1 MIFAHAFWSK
11 PLYSQKFSKISTSV
25 AVTLLDYAYSV
36 QCVHKFGHTIKLY
49 ADKRGIELLKDI
61 PYDEI
66 IELDIDDNT
75 PIHFAASVKFFALQ
89 QMDLH
94 EILIDGDIILESSN
108 IFKVI
113 QKSKSDVLYSF
124 FENNE
129 YIQKNA
135 NTPEYFTKLLKLIN
149 NDKLDYVIPNFN
161 DLEYPNTSLLKFNNQ
176 QLKDEYIEQY
186 FRNKSYIES
195 IDFEETWPDIII
207 EQYFL
212 LGLLEDKNYTHTAI
226 IKNYPNITQYEKDLG
241 FTHLGNQK
249 VQTLKRVQSKLE
261 RDNRKLSTALFKK
274 YKEVT
279 QI

>member
-11 PLYSQKFSKISTSV
+11 PLYSQKFSKFSTSV

-66 IELDIDDNT
+66 IELDMDDNT

-89 QMDLH
+89 QMDLR
-94 EILIDGDIILESSN
+94 EILIDGDIILESNN

-129 YIQKNA
+129 YIQKNT
-135 NTPEYFTKLLKLIN
+135 NTPEYFTKLLNLIN
-149 NDKLDYVIPNFN
+149 NDDLDYVIPDFN
-161 DLEYPNTSLLKFNNQ
+161 DLQYPNTSLLKFNSQ
-176 QLKDEYIEQY
+176 KLKDEYIEQY
-186 FRNKSYIES
+186 F
-195 IDFEETWPDIII
+195 
-207 EQYFL
+207 L
-212 LGLLEDKNYTHTAI
+212 LGLIEDKNYTHTAI
-226 IKNYPNITQYEKDLG
+226 IKNYPNITQYEKNLG

-249 VQTLKRVQSKLE
+249 VQTLKYVQLKLE
-261 RDNRKLSTALFKK
+261 RDNRELSAALFKK
-274 YKEVT
+274 YKDVT
-279 QI
+279 QL